1 MIAVAKPHPALL
13 SAGTYRST
21 CWSIDPS
28 SVVCA
33 VSRNDNPPPPPVGG
47 PFLWTPRVVHVTMRL
62 LTFTAASL
70 LAATACAR
78 PVLYYPTPEPGPVQA
93 GSPVAIVTPDSAVTS
108 AVVADAASD
117 SREADVE
124 YARSRRILM
133 PVAGASIAKVADSF
147 DESRDGGER
156 VHHALDILAP
166 RGTPIL
172 AADDGTI
179 LRMTTSSLGGISMYT
194 VDPEHRVVYYYA
206 HMDHYHPSMVVGR
219 MLVRGDTLGF
229 VGTTGNA
236 PKDTPHLH
244 FQIMRMPE
252 DGKYWIGEP
261 INPYPLLG
269 GVKHIAKQR

>member
-1 MIAVAKPHPALL
+1 
-13 SAGTYRST
+13 
-21 CWSIDPS
+21 
-28 SVVCA
+28 
-33 VSRNDNPPPPPVGG
+33 
-47 PFLWTPRVVHVTMRL
+47 MRL
-62 LTFTAASL
+62 LTLAAASL

-78 PVLYYPTPEPGPVQA
+78 PVLYYPTPEAAPVQA
-93 GSPVAIVTPDSAVTS
+93 GAPVAAFTPDTA
-108 AVVADAASD
+108 AARVVAMDVSSEARDAD
-117 SREADVE
+117 IE

-133 PVAGASIAKVADSF
+133 PVAGASIAKIADSF
-147 DESRDGGER
+147 EESRDGGER

-206 HMDHYHPSMVVGR
+206 HMDHYHPSMFVGR
-219 MLVRGDTLGF
+219 ALVRGDTIGF

-252 DGKYWIGEP
+252 DGKFWIGEP

-269 GVKHIAKQR
+269 GVKRVAKQR